1 MFYSDDIVEEVR
13 TRNDIVDVISEYTGL
28 KKAGNSYKCCCPF
41 HNEKTPSFTVSKE
54 KQMYHC
60 FGCGAGGNVYTFV
73 MKYENFTFQEAIQ
86 FLAKRAGIT
95 LPEKELTPAEK
106 AKIGKKQAI
115 LEANKMAA
123 AYFHYLLTKTER
135 GSNAYKYYRERGY
148 TDETIMKF
156 GLGYADIYS
165 DDLYKFL
172 KSKGFSEE
180 VLRDAGLVE
189 IDERRG
195 VHDVFWNRVI
205 VPIADINDKIIA
217 FGGRVLGDG
226 LPKYVNTK
234 ETDVFSKSR
243 NLFAMNIARKSRRR
257 GVILCEGYM
266 DVIAQHQAGFDN
278 AIASLGTA
286 FTEAQA
292 GLIKRYTGEVY
303 LAYDN
308 DEAGR
313 KALMR
318 AIEILR
324 NHDMIQ
330 RVISLAPYKDPDEFI
345 KNMGKEAY
353 EERIR
358 DAIPGRIFEIDRIA
372 SGYNLSD
379 PDEKTKFMHSAAT
392 LLAGI
397 EDPELRIT
405 FDTNIRWRTK
415 DMDLTLGGQ
424 GRDILEPGQ
433 VLMELKIA
441 GSVPL
446 ELSRIFS
453 ELKIYQTSFSKYG
466 RGFEIL
472 CAEDT
477 RILMPAPLPAAAC
490 IAAERKS
497 RERRRIGGL
506 FRWPLPLL
514 PGRPVLSGHRQ
525 N

>member
-41 HNEKTPSFTVSKE
+41 HNEKTPSFTVSRE

-95 LPEKELTPAEK
+95 LPEKELSPAEK
-106 AKIGKKQAI
+106 AKISKKASMF
-115 LEANKMAA
+115 EANKMAA

-135 GSNAYKYYRERGY
+135 GSNAYKYYRDRGY
-148 TDETIMKF
+148 SDETIMKF

-165 DDLYKFL
+165 DDLFKYL

-180 VLRDAGLVE
+180 VLRDAGLIE

-195 VHDVFWNRVI
+195 VHDVFWNRVM

-217 FGGRVLGDG
+217 FGGRVMGDG

-243 NLFAMNIARKSRRR
+243 NLFAMNIARKSKRR

-292 GLIKRYTGEVY
+292 GLIKRYTDEVY
-303 LAYDN
+303 LTDTYGLKNLSANIARAACGVYIIDDQDFTATEVFCIDMHIVLDIRSQFIVTSDMSPLAATAYLYAVEAVYGSCQPAEDVRETFPASDIRISSAGRYADN
-308 DEAGR
+308 DS
-313 KALMR
+313 
-318 AIEILR
+318 I
-324 NHDMIQ
+324 
-330 RVISLAPYKDPDEFI
+330 
-345 KNMGKEAY
+345 
-353 EERIR
+353 
-358 DAIPGRIFEIDRIA
+358 
-372 SGYNLSD
+372 
-379 PDEKTKFMHSAAT
+379 
-392 LLAGI
+392 
-397 EDPELRIT
+397 
-405 FDTNIRWRTK
+405 
-415 DMDLTLGGQ
+415 
-424 GRDILEPGQ
+424 
-433 VLMELKIA
+433 
-441 GSVPL
+441 
-446 ELSRIFS
+446 
-453 ELKIYQTSFSKYG
+453 
-466 RGFEIL
+466 
-472 CAEDT
+472 
-477 RILMPAPLPAAAC
+477 
-490 IAAERKS
+490 
-497 RERRRIGGL
+497 
-506 FRWPLPLL
+506 
-514 PGRPVLSGHRQ
+514 
-525 N
+525 